1 MTRCKKMSEMN
12 AVYNVKQYI
21 LNLIKQNKLEYGD
34 QLPSN
39 LSIARELNVKTDDV
53 YEAIQAL
60 ITEQVIKDNFEE
72 GTSVKSLPP
81 FFYPLNELIS
91 IGQMIKN
98 AGFECGTE
106 YLNFDEQPA
115 TMLDANLL
123 SVEEGYP
130 VTIIERLRTADGEP
144 VVYCLDKIAKKELT
158 CAEYQMSN
166 GSILSAI
173 KEQSNHNICYADTEI
188 EAVNYEPRISEVL
201 NASPHEGLILLK
213 ITHYN
218 ELDEPIL
225 YSLNYMK
232 NSLVQFKITR
242 KI

>member
-1 MTRCKKMSEMN
+1 MSEMN

-158 CAEYQMSN
+158 CTEYQKSN

-218 ELDEPIL
+218 ESDEPIL

-232 NSLVQFKITR
+232 NSLVQFKNH
-242 KI
+242 

>member
-1 MTRCKKMSEMN
+1 MSEMN

-158 CAEYQMSN
+158 CTEYQMSN
-166 GSILSAI
+166 GSILRAI

-218 ELDEPIL
+218 ESDEPIL

>member
-1 MTRCKKMSEMN
+1 MSEMN

-158 CAEYQMSN
+158 CTEYQMSN
-166 GSILSAI
+166 GSILRAI

>member
-1 MTRCKKMSEMN
+1 MSEMN

-158 CAEYQMSN
+158 CTEYQMSN
-166 GSILSAI
+166 GSILSTI

>member
-1 MTRCKKMSEMN
+1 MSEMN

-158 CAEYQMSN
+158 CTEYLMSN

-218 ELDEPIL
+218 ESDEPIL

>member
-1 MTRCKKMSEMN
+1 MSEMN

-218 ELDEPIL
+218 ESDEPIL

>member
-1 MTRCKKMSEMN
+1 MSEMN

-123 SVEEGYP
+123 SVEEGYS

-158 CAEYQMSN
+158 CTEYQMSN
-166 GSILSAI
+166 GSILSVI